1 MYNIQIIVQE
11 TILQKIQ
18 TNREI
23 SQTKVNYL
31 IIAFFFFFFL
41 KKMVN
46 KNGRQYNQSQQKPF
60 L

>member
-31 IIAFFFFFFL
+31 IIASFFFFF
-41 KKMVN
+41 KED
-46 KNGRQYNQSQQKPF
+46 G
-60 L
+60 

>member
-31 IIAFFFFFFL
+31 IIAFFLFFL